1 MEFSFLISELKKS
14 LPGTENFDALTGA
27 ELQAALRRLL
37 GAVAA
42 NADLRVEGD
51 LVTVTPKPVS
61 RVYLDEAQRLY
72 EKAGMRARKGEFEK
86 AAGIYRRVLEID
98 PSRNDARRDLAMVL
112 VEMGDTEGAK
122 NLLLD
127 VLKANPTDVASLV
140 ILGNHYARS
149 ESDADTAERFF
160 RRAVELK
167 PGDAN
172 AHNSLAGLLC
182 EKGRNEEALAEF
194 DKALEIRPDF
204 PQPRYGKAMVFLDQ
218 GRLQEG
224 KLALADMFANADLAD
239 SRNAP
244 MLKNARDAYLKF
256 ANIAANGSA
265 AESSQTAE
273 EFRTRT
279 EEVSGFKVAVVR
291 QPLPAVQTGRS
302 QMAWKYNRDH
312 HLVTLAKGMPAEML
326 FHHILV
332 HECHH
337 IILEA
342 EARAAG
348 TNRWFISTEGSLG
361 TALDSMRGEIR
372 KIAKANGHDAAELEE
387 MLRRML
393 PDALSLLYNGPLDIL
408 IETKIATD
416 PRLVDA
422 QFCSLSVQSHN
433 ALRIGLDKRTRSI
446 VPKQLLALNDAING
460 ANALFLDTLSSGA
473 SDYFSAYANGPAA
486 SAAREICLLCRDHAG
501 GPGSEYDL
509 VDQVAGILGCNGW
522 YQWRPDPGD
531 FEIHEKFSG
540 NAREGLSDPA
550 KLKQRSPAAVQLL
563 CKALDRFDAMTV
575 EAIKRL
581 VVETAF
587 AGQNGIDFTD
597 PTPAHHL
604 DSLPGEP
611 VSGLEIMCILYA
623 GMKRINPGM
632 PDAEIGMDL
641 AAEYATALEMRGEG

>member
-37 GAVAA
+37 GDVAA
-42 NADLRVEGD
+42 GANLRIEGD

-61 RVYLDEAQRLY
+61 PVYLDEAQRLY

-86 AAGIYRRVLEID
+86 AAGIYRRILEID
-98 PSRNDARRDLAMVL
+98 SSRNDARRDLAMVL

-127 VLKANPTDVASLV
+127 VLKANPADVASLV

-149 ESDADTAERFF
+149 ESDAATAERFF
-160 RRAVELK
+160 RRAIELK

-265 AESSQTAE
+265 AESSQAAE
-273 EFRTRT
+273 EIRART

-302 QMAWKYNRDH
+302 QMAWKYSRDH

-342 EARAAG
+342 EARVAG

-372 KIAKANGHDAAELEE
+372 KIAKANGHDAEELEE

-393 PDALSLLYNGPLDIL
+393 PDALRTCEISL
-408 IETKIATD
+408 TKHDGKPI
-416 PRLVDA
+416 
-422 QFCSLSVQSHN
+422 C
-433 ALRIGLDKRTRSI
+433 
-446 VPKQLLALNDAING
+446 G
-460 ANALFLDTLSSGA
+460 A
-473 SDYFSAYANGPAA
+473 
-486 SAAREICLLCRDHAG
+486 
-501 GPGSEYDL
+501 
-509 VDQVAGILGCNGW
+509 
-522 YQWRPDPGD
+522 
-531 FEIHEKFSG
+531 
-540 NAREGLSDPA
+540 
-550 KLKQRSPAAVQLL
+550 
-563 CKALDRFDAMTV
+563 
-575 EAIKRL
+575 
-581 VVETAF
+581 
-587 AGQNGIDFTD
+587 
-597 PTPAHHL
+597 
-604 DSLPGEP
+604 
-611 VSGLEIMCILYA
+611 
-623 GMKRINPGM
+623 
-632 PDAEIGMDL
+632 
-641 AAEYATALEMRGEG
+641 